1 MTDNETVQVLP
12 NLSNSRSS
20 RRREMPREPVKVPNI
35 DPDVE
40 AITKPKKSI
49 LDIMGLKHEP
59 TDEESKSKKEDTKDT
74 KDKYPWLLIALA
86 VVVVLLII
94 VLVWYVLRENENNE
108 KSLIPKEIM
117 QPFRQAFP
125 QPQKPPPQQQPQ
137 YQQPQYQQQP
147 PQQQQFMQQQYNKNQ
162 TERLPIQTNSMKSAP
177 KPKPSS
183 KPTKSELEA
192 TLSKL
197 DTIPEKKTKKTEEVA
212 DDELEEDMKSK
223 FYNSLQKNV
232 ELDEHDSD
240 EEEGR
245 SD

>member
-20 RRREMPREPVKVPNI
+20 RRREMPREPVKMPSI

-125 QPQKPPPQQQPQ
+125 QPQKPQQPSPPPQ
-137 YQQPQYQQQP
+137 QYQQQQ
-147 PQQQQFMQQQYNKNQ
+147 PQQQQFMQHQYNKNQ

-177 KPKPSS
+177 VKPRPAS

-197 DTIPEKKTKKTEEVA
+197 DTIPENKTKKTEEVA
-212 DDELEEDMKSK
+212 DDELEEEMKSK
-223 FYNSLQKNV
+223 FYNNLQQNV
-232 ELDEHDSD
+232 DLDEQDSD
-240 EEEGR
+240 DEEGR